1 MPPKKRNSQLKEA
14 RLVKKS
20 KNNLF
25 IQNTLSHDFAL
36 EIDDDKTIC
45 ESDYD
50 EIENTNEY
58 ELSDSDSDDDNWHS
72 EALDNVIENFDASI
86 FEVMMQNAHKKEF
99 STSNRP
105 LVYIGNSERTT
116 YRKKAQ
122 NRKDAANSMKL
133 TSFFEKQ
140 NLNSL
145 ENNNDKNIYE
155 EALINL
161 NLIVKD
167 KKLPNDIKKRASI
180 ISQYLNLRLAGK
192 KSIEASLLLS
202 NSLGGGE
209 YRARLIRNWS
219 KKFLKTSLIFV
230 SSQGKHPKIKSLLWH
245 EDINKKLKEYL
256 LEQRSDVSVKKFKEY
271 IENEVFPEIGIEEKK
286 TISVKTVQV
295 WLKKLGWY
303 HQKHHKDIYY
313 DGHERE
319 DVIKYRKIFLSQ
331 MQEYEKLMSKPSESN
346 ILHIIEP
353 LLNQGEKRYVLITHD
368 ECIFYANDGKKT
380 FWGPPG
386 HVPLRKKGMGLSLHV
401 SDFLTEIDGR
411 LKFGDEEAC
420 VIMKPGANREGWWT
434 SEHLVKQV
442 NQSKRIDFYFYF
454 KKINYKLIYRS
465 LKRLF
470 QFLKNFILVQLDSL
484 HLIMQQVTQL
494 MPKML

>member
-14 RLVKKS
+14 RLAKKS
-20 KNNLF
+20 KNDLF
-25 IQNTLSHDFAL
+25 IQNTPSYDFVP
-36 EIDDDKTIC
+36 ETDDDKTIC
-45 ESDYD
+45 ESDYY
-50 EIENTNEY
+50 EIENNNEY

-72 EALDNVIENFDASI
+72 EALDNVIENLDASI
-86 FEVMMQNAHKKEF
+86 FEVMMQNAHKKDF

-105 LVYIGNSERTT
+105 LVYIGNSERTS

-133 TSFFEKQ
+133 TSFFENQ
-140 NLNSL
+140 NLDSL
-145 ENNNDKNIYE
+145 ENNENDKNIYE

-192 KSIEASLLLS
+192 KTIEASLLLS

-209 YRARLIRNWS
+209 YRACLIRNWS
-219 KKFLKTSLIFV
+219 KKFLKTSLISV

-256 LEQRSDVSVKKFKEY
+256 LEQKSDVSVKKFKEY
-271 IENEVFPEIGIEEKK
+271 IESEVFPEIGIEEKK
-286 TISVKTVQV
+286 TISVKTAQV

-319 DVIKYRKIFLSQ
+319 DVVKYREFFLSQ
-331 MQEYEKLMSKPSESN
+331 MQEYEKLMPKPSESN
-346 ILHIIEP
+346 ILYIIEP
-353 LLNQGEKRYVLITHD
+353 LLNQDEKRYVLITHD
-368 ECIFYANDGKKT
+368 ECVFYANDGKKT

-411 LKFGDEEAC
+411 LKFEGEEAC

-442 NQSKRIDFYFYF
+442 NQSKRIDFY
-454 KKINYKLIYRS
+454 
-465 LKRLF
+465 LF
-470 QFLKNFILVQLDSL
+470 
-484 HLIMQQVTQL
+484 
-494 MPKML
+494 